1 MNNFPIFLRV
11 RGKPVLLVGSGEAAV
26 AKARLLIAAG
36 ADLTVVVSE
45 AAEDLIALEANQGFR
60 IERRSFR
67 ELDVHGMSI
76 VIGATGIDAVDRQ
89 IARAAEEYRVPV
101 NIVDRPEL
109 STFIVPSIVDRGPVT
124 VAVSSDGA
132 SPVLARR
139 LREKIE
145 TLLPANLGRLAD
157 FLRSFRS
164 AVKAKIGSFEDRRRF
179 WEEVLDGQIARDVL
193 AGHESRAREAMV
205 SRINRPLSNHNNSPA
220 LLGGHVT
227 IVGAGPGDP
236 ELLTIKALRALQD
249 ADVVIHDR
257 LVGAGILDLARR
269 DAQRIYVGKAMSN
282 HSVPQEGINDLLIA
296 HARAGKRVVRLK
308 GGDPFVFGRG
318 GEELE
323 ALRAASVDTS
333 IVPGITAAT
342 GCAASAGLP
351 LTHRDHA
358 SAVTFVTGHGVDGE
372 PDVDWQALAQPRHTA
387 VVYMGLSLAGALAAN
402 LIAHGRSPDTPV
414 AIIENGTREN
424 ERVLTGTLSN
434 IPDIVRTARVG
445 APALIVIGEVA
456 ALADAALGHVA
467 RAEAQAS

>member
-11 RGKPVLLVGSGEAAV
+11 RGKPVLLVGGGEAAV

-36 ADLTVVVSE
+36 ADLTVVASE
-45 AAEDLIALEANQGFR
+45 AAGDLNALEANQGFR

-67 ELDVHGMSI
+67 DHDVQGMSI
-76 VIGATGIDAVDRQ
+76 VIGATGIAGVDAQV
-89 IARAAEEYRVPV
+89 ARAAVKYRVPV

-109 STFIVPSIVDRGPVT
+109 STFIVPSIVDRGAVT
-124 VAVSSDGA
+124 VAISSDGA

-164 AVKAKIGSFEDRRRF
+164 AVKVKIDSFEGRRRF

-193 AGHESRAREAMV
+193 AGRESQAREAMV
-205 SRINRPLSNHNNSPA
+205 SKINRPSSNHNNSQT

-308 GGDPFVFGRG
+308 GGDPFIFGRG

-323 ALRAASVDTS
+323 ALRAANVESS

-372 PDVDWQALAQPRHTA
+372 PDVDWQALVQPRHTA
-387 VVYMGLSLAGALAAN
+387 VVYMGLSRAGALAAT
-402 LIAHGRSPDTPV
+402 LMAHGRSPDTPV

-424 ERVLTGTLSN
+424 ERVLTGTLST